1 MSVSAQTFDY
11 VADLVRTRSAI
22 QLGPGKEYLVESRL
36 APLARE
42 RGMVGPA
49 AVDAYVRDVRRG
61 PDRGELTRVVEALT
75 TNETSWFRD
84 SAAFGALRTHL
95 LPGLRA
101 QRPGPLR
108 IWSAACSTG
117 QEPYSIA
124 MTLLEAGETRFSV
137 LATDLSTA
145 VLAQATRGEYSQL
158 EMNRGLPA
166 PMLVRHFARAGAG
179 WAVKDELRRRV
190 GFAQHNLLQ
199 RPPPGPFDVVFLRNV
214 LIYFDTTTKRDIV
227 ARVRRAMRP
236 GGFLILGAAES
247 MVGIDDAWERVTV
260 TGGPVYRAPGGTP

>member
-1 MSVSAQTFDY
+1 
-11 VADLVRTRSAI
+11 
-22 QLGPGKEYLVESRL
+22 
-36 APLARE
+36 
-42 RGMVGPA
+42 
-49 AVDAYVRDVRRG
+49 
-61 PDRGELTRVVEALT
+61 
-75 TNETSWFRD
+75 
-84 SAAFGALRTHL
+84 
-95 LPGLRA
+95 
-101 QRPGPLR
+101 
-108 IWSAACSTG
+108 
-117 QEPYSIA
+117 

-137 LATDLSTA
+137 LATDLKKA

-190 GFAQHNLLQ
+190 AFAQHNLLQ
-199 RPPPGPFDVVFLRNV
+199 PPPPGSFDIVFLRNV

-247 MVGIDDAWERVTV
+247 MVGIDDAWERVAV